1 MFLICRFHYSKYF
14 LVTRN
19 CASFYYSTCRV
30 TKLYFLVIFSR
41 CLTKGLLE
49 QLVLL
54 GIFALDDVPK
64 ISRLD
69 TLDFGDLE
77 NLEDENK
84 ESEETGVGRSRI
96 L

>member
-14 LVTRN
+14 LVTGN
-19 CASFYYSTCRV
+19 FASLYYGTCRV
-30 TKLYFLVIFSR
+30 TKLYFLVIFAR

-54 GIFALDDVPK
+54 GIFAPMLDYK
-64 ISRLD
+64 
-69 TLDFGDLE
+69 LE
-77 NLEDENK
+77 QML
-84 ESEETGVGRSRI
+84 G